1 MESQNSNS
9 QERELHPLQQM
20 QDKAKES
27 CIVSFRLLHLHL
39 TALSNNDL
47 KGTSI
52 EGGFER
58 EFATLFE
65 QDVQTF
71 TRTMFVNL
79 DQLEKHLSK
88 EEFQELESSSAFR
101 YFIAYTMTSV
111 PLFQDKLIQHMESL
125 RELIQKKAKHKQE
138 YDRRM
143 NDIMM
148 QSKEGNAYS
157 SKTLDA
163 GLVVTESNETE
174 TERHVLSSR
183 SGKDT
188 HAEDADINSM
198 NDKQPMAEVQLTA
211 EHNILANEQQHY
223 EQSESIYDT
232 YLLEKGF
239 MKSVSDDPSYVTG
252 DEPKYP
258 QELFLAVDL
267 LSLQF
272 LVLVFYYAGDV
283 SFVMIMEKLVVVGGV
298 PSIIKLSVCD
308 HWAGHMQFY
317 QYKASSFKV
326 PLQMH
331 SVFLANTCYEKILI
345 QMYKPADEVNS
356 SFCLVFLL
364 GLLALAMAVVCASR
378 AAVKSA
384 ISCRMAS
391 KVMAGVSDVDV
402 LLGGILST
410 QDNA

>member
-1 MESQNSNS
+1 MT
-9 QERELHPLQQM
+9 R
-20 QDKAKES
+20 
-27 CIVSFRLLHLHL
+27 IVAWCL
-39 TALSNNDL
+39 
-47 KGTSI
+47 
-52 EGGFER
+52 
-58 EFATLFE
+58 
-65 QDVQTF
+65 
-71 TRTMFVNL
+71 
-79 DQLEKHLSK
+79 
-88 EEFQELESSSAFR
+88 
-101 YFIAYTMTSV
+101 
-111 PLFQDKLIQHMESL
+111 
-125 RELIQKKAKHKQE
+125 
-138 YDRRM
+138 
-143 NDIMM
+143 
-148 QSKEGNAYS
+148 
-157 SKTLDA
+157 
-163 GLVVTESNETE
+163 
-174 TERHVLSSR
+174 
-183 SGKDT
+183 
-188 HAEDADINSM
+188 
-198 NDKQPMAEVQLTA
+198 
-211 EHNILANEQQHY
+211 
-223 EQSESIYDT
+223 
-232 YLLEKGF
+232 GF

-345 QMYKPADEVNS
+345 QMYKPADEFPLFATGIS
-356 SFCLVFLL
+356 LGLVFLL
-364 GLLALAMAVVCASR
+364 GLLALAIAVVCASR

-391 KVMAGVSDVDV
+391 KFMAGISDVDV

-410 QDNA
+410 KDNA